1 MNLAGAFEGPKRLK
15 LEHRGLRDEV
25 RAKPGRYMGFI
36 AGHGKESGFCS
47 KCSEGHLDIKRG
59 RTMRSMLPFK
69 EIALNPATLCLDS
82 YVCTSAPPGGSREH
96 PPHAASYL
104 SVSPPP
110 CKLLLDLSTFL
121 SGAPRVRP
129 SLCPVNTPMPAGPSI
144 KGRLNHLS
152 CSRTFN
158 SSPGPRKPNCNSL
171 TLH

>member
-1 MNLAGAFEGPKRLK
+1 MNLAGVLEGPKRLK
-15 LEHRGLRDEV
+15 LEHQGLRDEV
-25 RAKPGRYMGFI
+25 RAKPGRYMGFM
-36 AGHGKESGFCS
+36 AGHGKECGFCS
-47 KCSEGHLDIKRG
+47 KCSQGHLDIKRG

-69 EIALNPATLCLDS
+69 KIALNPATLCLDS
-82 YVCTSAPPGGSREH
+82 YVCTSAPLEAPESI
-96 PPHAASYL
+96 PP

-129 SLCPVNTPMPAGPSI
+129 SLCPANTSMPAGPSI
-144 KGRLNHLS
+144 KGHLNHLF

-158 SSPGPRKPNCNSL
+158 SFPVPRKPNCNSL